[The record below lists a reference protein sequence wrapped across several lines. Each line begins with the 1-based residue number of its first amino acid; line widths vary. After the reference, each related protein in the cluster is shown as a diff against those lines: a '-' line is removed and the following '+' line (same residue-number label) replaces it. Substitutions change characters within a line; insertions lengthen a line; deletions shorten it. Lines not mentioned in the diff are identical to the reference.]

1 MFLLALPESP
11 LPESLSL
18 GYSMTRT
25 LTLLRYIYVAKDPS
39 NMGYVFIEAMNL
51 LFVQQACGMPA
62 IVARHDAVTQEDT
75 DNQLELQELMQA
87 NYKPFCRG
95 GGGEKGGTNIKVY
108 LLLTHSL
115 CMC

>member
-1 MFLLALPESP
+1 
-11 LPESLSL
+11 
-18 GYSMTRT
+18 MTRT

-95 GGGEKGGTNIKVY
+95 GGGESGGPNIKVY